1 MSTGEKLLNESERS
15 ELKLLQRQENT
26 HRNKVYKF
34 KLYHSRKFRV
44 LRSTKIS
51 NIFDWKRLVLCYFPT
66 KKQL

>member
-34 KLYHSRKFRV
+34 KYYSREAPSV
-44 LRSTKIS
+44 AS
-51 NIFDWKRLVLCYFPT
+51 Y
-66 KKQL
+66 